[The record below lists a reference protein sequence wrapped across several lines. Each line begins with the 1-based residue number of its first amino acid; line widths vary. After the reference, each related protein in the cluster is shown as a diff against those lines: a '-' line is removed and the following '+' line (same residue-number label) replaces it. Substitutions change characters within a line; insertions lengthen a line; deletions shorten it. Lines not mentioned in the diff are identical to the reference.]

1 MSIVLENPLW
11 EGGNRREYFTSSR
24 EIRPNFVPLNRL
36 VSRCR
41 ERPSFLLTRVTIEF
55 FEVAPTYWSRTN
67 NPASS
72 FSPFFLFSPR
82 DDGEF
87 GRTSMLPRGWTW
99 ISRYFSWFY
108 TRCQRASGLQP
119 PEMRRRFIGCA
130 AAERRK
136 NNRVPRAENLARLN
150 RQELPL
156 SAHPSPLFPDG
167 FFFRDVLTIEIARGR
182 DHGSFLRASPF
193 PPFKKSVPSRSSQI
207 HPSSSYYLHSP
218 LSSLRSNGKHRR
230 SVSRG

>member
-1 MSIVLENPLW
+1 MLENPLW
-11 EGGNRREYFTSSR
+11 GGGNRREYFTSSR

-119 PEMRRRFIGCA
+119 PARDATTVYWVRGGG
-130 AAERRK
+130 AAEK
-136 NNRVPRAENLARLN
+136 
-150 RQELPL
+150 QS
-156 SAHPSPLFPDG
+156 SA
-167 FFFRDVLTIEIARGR
+167 ARGKL
-182 DHGSFLRASPF
+182 GSP
-193 PPFKKSVPSRSSQI
+193 
-207 HPSSSYYLHSP
+207 
-218 LSSLRSNGKHRR
+218 
-230 SVSRG
+230 